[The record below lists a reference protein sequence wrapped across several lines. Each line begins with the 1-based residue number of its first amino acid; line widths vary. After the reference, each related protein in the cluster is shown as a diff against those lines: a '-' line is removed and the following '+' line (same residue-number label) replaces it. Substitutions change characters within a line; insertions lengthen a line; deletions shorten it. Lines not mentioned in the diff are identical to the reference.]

1 MTTTRRVLPSS
12 AVVAVVLVFELHL
25 PHTHSLKEKRAVIT
39 PILEGARR
47 RHHVAVAEVD
57 HQDTWQRATLAFATV
72 SGEERMAKAVLDEVD
87 RFVWSFP
94 EVEVLESRVRWLE
107 DD

>member
-1 MTTTRRVLPSS
+1 MTTTPRVLRSS
-12 AVVAVVLVFELHL
+12 AVVAAVLVFELHL
-25 PHTHSLKEKRAVIT
+25 PHIHSLKEKRAVIT

-47 RHHVAVAEVD
+47 RHRVAAAEVD
-57 HQDTWQRATLAFATV
+57 RQDTWQRTTLAFATV
-72 SGEERMAKAVLDEVD
+72 SGEERMVKAVLDEVD

-94 EVEVLESRVRWLE
+94 ELEVVESRVRWME

>member
-1 MTTTRRVLPSS
+1 MTTTAGALPSS
-12 AVVAVVLVFELHL
+12 AVVAAVLVFELHL
-25 PHTHSLKEKRAVIT
+25 PHIHSLKEKRAVIT

-47 RHHVAVAEVD
+47 RHRVAAAEVD
-57 HQDTWQRATLAFATV
+57 RQDTWQRATLAFATV
-72 SGEERMAKAVLDEVD
+72 SGEEHMAKAVLDEVD

-94 EVEVLESRVRWLE
+94 EVDVVESRVRWLE

>member
-1 MTTTRRVLPSS
+1 M
-12 AVVAVVLVFELHL
+12 LVFELHL

-47 RHHVAVAEVD
+47 RYRVAAAEVD
-57 HQDTWQRATLAFATV
+57 HQDTWQRATLSFATV
-72 SGEERMAKAVLDEVD
+72 SGQERMATAVLDEVD

-94 EVEVLESRVRWLE
+94 EVDVVESRRRWLE